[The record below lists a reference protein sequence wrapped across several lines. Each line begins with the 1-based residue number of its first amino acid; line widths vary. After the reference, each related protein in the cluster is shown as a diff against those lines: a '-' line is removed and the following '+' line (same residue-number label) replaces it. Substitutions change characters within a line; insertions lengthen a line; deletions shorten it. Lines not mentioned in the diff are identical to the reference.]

1 MPLTESGI
9 EIEATLT
16 IVGTSTGNEFA
27 FDCDITPIPD
37 LTEFHEI
44 HLQTSDLICTFDPT
58 TSGYVKK
65 EYKHTAN
72 NTTLLSLVS
81 CAGQWAEDYIWY
93 FDFDESI
100 YDQVKTLL
108 DEKDITYQLPNGIG
122 MILGKLN

>member
-16 IVGTSTGNEFA
+16 IVGTSTGNEFVL
-27 FDCDITPIPD
+27 DCDITPIPD

-44 HLQTSDLICTFDPT
+44 HLLTTSLICTFDPT

-65 EYKHTAN
+65 EYQHTAN

-100 YDQVKTLL
+100 YDQVKILL
-108 DEKDITYQLPNGIG
+108 DEKSITYQLPNDLG
-122 MILGKLN
+122 MILVKLT

>member
-16 IVGTSTGNEFA
+16 IVDNEFVL
-27 FDCDITPIPD
+27 DCDIEPVPD
-37 LTEFHEI
+37 LTDFHKI
-44 HLQTSDLICTFDPT
+44 HLQTSSLICTFDPT
-58 TSGYVKK
+58 TSGYVKN

-72 NTTLLSLVS
+72 DSTLLSLVS
-81 CAGQWAEDYIWY
+81 CAGQWAEDYMWY

-108 DEKDITYQLPNGIG
+108 DEKNIIYHLPNDFG
-122 MILGKLN
+122 MILGKMI

>member
-1 MPLTESGI
+1 MSLAESGI

-16 IVGTSTGNEFA
+16 IVDNEFVL
-27 FDCDITPIPD
+27 DCDITPIPD

-44 HLQTSDLICTFDPT
+44 HLQQSSLICSFDPT
-58 TSGYVKK
+58 TAGYVKK

-72 NTTLLSLVS
+72 NTTMSSLVS

-100 YDQVKTLL
+100 FDQVKTLL
-108 DEKDITYQLPNGIG
+108 DEKSITYQLPNDLG
-122 MILGKLN
+122 MILVKMT

>member
-16 IVGTSTGNEFA
+16 IVDNEFVL
-27 FDCDITPIPD
+27 DCDIEPVPD
-37 LTEFHEI
+37 LTDFHKI
-44 HLQTSDLICTFDPT
+44 HLQTSSLICTFDPT
-58 TSGYVKK
+58 TSGYVKN

-72 NTTLLSLVS
+72 NSTLLSLVS
-81 CAGQWAEDYIWY
+81 CAGQWAEDYMWY

-108 DEKDITYQLPNGIG
+108 EEKNIIYHLPNDFG
-122 MILGKLN
+122 MILGKMI

>member
-16 IVGTSTGNEFA
+16 IVDNEFVL
-27 FDCDITPIPD
+27 DCDITPIPD

-44 HLQTSDLICTFDPT
+44 HLQTTSLICTFDPT

-72 NTTLLSLVS
+72 NATLLSLVS

-100 YDQVKTLL
+100 YDQVKTLF
-108 DEKDITYQLPNGIG
+108 DEKGITYQLPNEIG
-122 MILGKLN
+122 MILVKMN